1 MPASRHRGAPRLRT
15 GTAWV
20 EQVRSRMP
28 NSQPIEDVPPRLPG
42 TEPPGLRALMTLAVG
57 VVVVAALYLAQEVLI
72 PITLA
77 VLLSFVLAPLVEL
90 LRRFWLG
97 RVPAVLLAVL
107 LALGAILLVGGLI
120 GTQVASLAA
129 DVPRYAM
136 TIERKVDAVREA
148 TLGRLNA
155 IANRFTHS
163 EAAEEPA
170 APGPAQAEAPAAPRA
185 APAQPQQSGSASA
198 TSPLELAQRIL
209 APVLGPL
216 GTTAIVLV
224 VTVFMLLQRE
234 DMRDR
239 IIRLVGA
246 TDLHRTTTALNDAA
260 RRLSRY
266 FLAQLGINLL
276 FGCII
281 GLGLFAIGVPSPLLW
296 GILAALLRFVPYIGA
311 PLAGALPVALAA
323 AVDPGWS
330 LALWTAVLFL
340 VTEPLMGQVVEPM
353 VYGHSTGLSPIAVII
368 AAIFWS
374 WLWGPIGLILSTPL
388 TLCLV
393 VLGRHVEQLE
403 FLDVML
409 GDEPAL
415 TPVQSFYQRLLA
427 GDPDE
432 ALDQAELMLKEA
444 PLSTYY
450 DEVALPGLQLAARD
464 VNRGVLPREQ
474 LRTIREAIQG
484 LVEDLEEHPD
494 TDPKAAKAAKAAR
507 AAGRGGQ
514 AAPEP
519 PAAETAPAA
528 WREEASVLCI
538 AGRGPLD
545 EAAAGMLAQL
555 LRKHG
560 FGTRV
565 LSYQTVSRS
574 RVRALETSGARM
586 VCLTY
591 LELGGS
597 PAHLRHLLRRLRQRL
612 PDRPV
617 LVGLWP
623 PGEAVLQDRSMQAA
637 LGADQVVSSLR
648 AAVQGCLQTARQA
661 DARQPEAAKPA
672 APPT

>member
-1 MPASRHRGAPRLRT
+1 MPG
-15 GTAWV
+15 
-20 EQVRSRMP
+20 
-28 NSQPIEDVPPRLPG
+28 SQPIEDIPPRLPG
-42 TEPPGLRALMTLAVG
+42 AQPPGLRALMTLAVG

-90 LRRFWLG
+90 LRRLWLG

-107 LALGAILLVGGLI
+107 LALGAILLIGGLI

-129 DVPRYAM
+129 DAPRYAM
-136 TIERKVDAVREA
+136 TIEHKVGAVREA
-148 TLGRLNA
+148 TIGRLNA
-155 IANRFTHS
+155 IAGRFTHS
-163 EAAEEPA
+163 GAEPGQAAL
-170 APGPAQAEAPAAPRA
+170 PGPAQPEVETAPKAGA
-185 APAQPQQSGSASA
+185 AQPQQAGSDST
-198 TSPLELAQRIL
+198 TSPLDLAQRIL

-239 IIRLVGA
+239 IIRLAGA

-260 RRLSRY
+260 HRLSRY
-266 FLAQLGINLL
+266 FLAQLGINVL

-281 GLGLFAIGVPSPLLW
+281 GLGLFLIGVPSPLLW

-330 LALWTAVLFL
+330 LALWTTGLFL
-340 VTEPLMGQVVEPM
+340 VTEPIMGQVVEPM
-353 VYGHSTGLSPIAVII
+353 VYGHSTGLSPIAVVI

-403 FLDVML
+403 FLDVLL

-415 TPVQSFYQRLLA
+415 TPVESFYQRLLA
-427 GDPDE
+427 DDPDE
-432 ALDQAELMLKEA
+432 ALDQAELMLKQV

-450 DEVALPGLQLAARD
+450 DEVALKGLQLAARD

-474 LRTIREAIQG
+474 LRTIRDSIHG
-484 LVEDLEEHPD
+484 LVEDLEAYPD
-494 TDPKAAKAAKAAR
+494 ADPKLAKAAGRAGQGAPDR
-507 AAGRGGQ
+507 AAAGM
-514 AAPEP
+514 
-519 PAAETAPAA
+519 APAGWGEKA
-528 WREEASVLCI
+528 TILCI

-560 FGTRV
+560 FGTEV
-565 LSYQTVSRS
+565 VPYQAVSRS
-574 RVRALETSGARM
+574 RVQALDIAGARM
-586 VCLTY
+586 ACLLY
-591 LELGGS
+591 LDLSGS
-597 PAHLRHLLRRLRQRL
+597 PAHLRHLLRRLRERL

-623 PGEAVLQDRSMQAA
+623 EGEPVLRDRQLQVALGTDQVATTLREAVQA
-637 LGADQVVSSLR
+637 
-648 AAVQGCLQTARQA
+648 CLQVARQS
-661 DARQPEAAKPA
+661 DAAPPA
-672 APPT
+672 APSSAPRAAPPAAPLADPP

>member
-1 MPASRHRGAPRLRT
+1 
-15 GTAWV
+15 
-20 EQVRSRMP
+20 MP

-42 TEPPGLRALMTLAVG
+42 AEPPGLRALMTLAVG

-107 LALGAILLVGGLI
+107 LALGAILLVGGVI

-129 DVPRYAM
+129 EAPRYAL
-136 TIERKVDAVREA
+136 TIERKVETVREA
-148 TLGRLNA
+148 TVGRLNA
-155 IANRFTHS
+155 IAGRFLHS
-163 EAAEEPA
+163 EAVEEPAA
-170 APGPAQAEAPAAPRA
+170 APGPAQPEAPAAPRA
-185 APAQPQQSGSASA
+185 APAQPQQSGSGTT
-198 TSPLELAQRIL
+198 TSPLDLAQRIL

-234 DMRDR
+234 DLRDR

-444 PLSTYY
+444 PLSAYY

-484 LVEDLEEHPD
+484 LIEDLEEHPD
-494 TDPKAAKAAKAAR
+494 IDPKAVKAAKAAR

-545 EAAAGMLAQL
+545 EAAAAMLAQL

-623 PGEAVLQDRSMQAA
+623 PGEAVLQDRPMQSA

-648 AAVQGCLQTARQA
+648 AAVQGCLQAARQA
-661 DARQPEAAKPA
+661 DGRQPDGRQPDVAQPA
-672 APPT
+672 APA